1 MNIIL
6 RASRTVNKM
15 VETAVFVMLGAM
27 VLIVSAGV
35 FWRYGLNS
43 ALSWS
48 EELVRY
54 LLVWISFLGA
64 TMATCQGAHIGIS
77 ILTDRLPERLQR
89 AVALFV
95 NLIVLVFLGV
105 VLYQGV
111 KILPVM
117 AVRVAPT
124 LGVRMGVFYLV
135 LPISAA
141 VMILHVIG
149 ESTSILLNK
158 KTDG

>member
-1 MNIIL
+1 MNNIL
-6 RASRTVNKM
+6 RASRIVNKM

-54 LLVWISFLGA
+54 LLVWISFLGT

-77 ILTDRLPERLQR
+77 MLTDRLPERLQR

-141 VMILHVIG
+141 IMILHVVG
-149 ESTSILLNK
+149 ELTSIFSPK
-158 KTDG
+158 RKDG

>member
-1 MNIIL
+1 MNNIL
-6 RASRTVNKM
+6 RASRIVNKM

-77 ILTDRLPERLQR
+77 MLTDRLPERLQR

-124 LGVRMGVFYLV
+124 LGVRMGIFYLV

-149 ESTSILLNK
+149 ESMSIFSQK
-158 KTDG
+158 RKDG